1 MTTAITP
8 LAILRRLAS
17 GELSPTEAR
26 LALEGIPHASPST
39 LRHRPQRKRKPIGKR
54 SNPAPVSWE
63 KPIASWED
71 VTERYQY
78 ALRFA
83 PTADPWTVFQNAQ
96 REYHA
101 LTR

>member
-1 MTTAITP
+1 MTTPTSP

-39 LRHRPQRKRKPIGKR
+39 LPHRPQRKRKPIGKR
-54 SNPAPVSWE
+54 SKPTPVEWE
-63 KPIASWED
+63 KPITTWED
-71 VTERYQY
+71 VTERFQY
-78 ALRFA
+78 ALRYA
-83 PTADPWTVFQNAQ
+83 PTQDPWTVFQNAQ